1 MKKILKMLLVVLVL
15 LVFVGTFVFLWKKSQ
30 PQPEVYEEIHP
41 EMGNISKTTIVTGKI
56 EPRNEVSV
64 KPQISGIITELLKEA
79 GDQVTAG
86 EVIAKVKV
94 IPDMNQ
100 LSSSE
105 ARVRLARINLEQA
118 KTDYER
124 YQRLWQREAAPK
136 EKMEGKE
143 TEYKAALNGVSIT
156 VADRFYPSSKTCS
169 HCGAKKDDLT
179 LKDRT
184 FICPECGHTINRD
197 LNAALNLLSL
207 IPNVGADYPEL
218 TPADLTALHSRFT
231 LNGIATSKVE
241 TGRQRKL

>member
-1 MKKILKMLLVVLVL
+1 MKKILKMMMAVLVL

-100 LSSSE
+100 LSSAE
-105 ARVRLARINLEQA
+105 ARVRLARINVEQA

-124 YQRLWQREAAPK
+124 
-136 EKMEGKE
+136 EKVLYEKG
-143 TEYKAALNGVSIT
+143 LVS
-156 VADRFYPSSKTCS
+156 R
-169 HCGAKKDDLT
+169 
-179 LKDRT
+179 
-184 FICPECGHTINRD
+184 
-197 LNAALNLLSL
+197 
-207 IPNVGADYPEL
+207 
-218 TPADLTALHSRFT
+218 
-231 LNGIATSKVE
+231 
-241 TGRQRKL
+241 GRI